1 MIDYLIGV
9 DGGGTKTRVRLAA
22 RSGAELATGASGP
35 SGLRLGIDAAWQAVN
50 SAVAQAFAT
59 LSIDSIP
66 FERCAIGLGLAG
78 VHNSSWADQF
88 RAANPGYAA
97 LTLATD
103 GYSTLMGA
111 HGGAP
116 GVIVAV
122 GTGSVGEALLPDG
135 RHVEVGGWGFPSGDE
150 AGGAWMGLRAIAHAQ
165 QVVDGRAV
173 AGPLARD
180 LIDHCGGAR
189 DAIQVWLGTATQTDY
204 AALSRFVVLHGESD
218 PVARSILLASG
229 IEVERMA
236 LALDP
241 GAALPLA
248 LCGGLADY
256 LLPYLPEATRARARA
271 PQGDSSLGALRM
283 IELHLKEQTQ

>member
-22 RSGAELATGASGP
+22 PGGAELATGASGP

-50 SAVAQAFAT
+50 SAVAQAFGA
-59 LSIDSIP
+59 LSISSIP

-78 VHNSSWADQF
+78 VHNSSWASEF

-111 HGGAP
+111 HAGKP

-135 RHVEVGGWGFPSGDE
+135 RHIEVGGWGFPSGDE

-165 QVVDGRAV
+165 QVIDGRAV
-173 AGPLARD
+173 AGPLAHD
-180 LIDHCGGAR
+180 LIAHCGSTR
-189 DAIQVWLGTATQTDY
+189 DAIQVWLGSATQTDY
-204 AALSRFVVLHGESD
+204 AALSRFVVLHGQHD
-218 PVARSILLASG
+218 PVATAILQHSG
-229 IEVERMA
+229 VEVERMA
-236 LALDP
+236 HALDP
-241 GAALPLA
+241 SQALPLA

-256 LLPYLPEATRARARA
+256 LLPYLPAATRARVDA